1 MAELRGELRDDAIG
15 QRVRHHQHV
24 RHRLSLATSC
34 KKCARCATFSLEN
47 LRRTSGPRS
56 ALHHP
61 AVKRLLWLLGV
72 VVVVVACRRKAPVA
86 ASDNVAK
93 IGANDYVVARQDRI
107 TTGPVLSGNLSA
119 ETEANVRAEVAG
131 PLVDVRVDEGERV
144 GKGQLIARI
153 SPGAIS
159 AQQGAQAMGIASLRG
174 NLGIAQKELSRQQAL
189 YKAGIAAKATV
200 DTARAQVDAARA
212 QLASAQAQSA
222 TTAEQS
228 RDTTVE
234 APIAGVVTKR
244 WVSQGDVVQVG
255 ATLFTIID
263 PAAMQLEAAVSA
275 DNLQEIRVGTPIEFK
290 VQGFDGKV
298 FGGRIAR
305 VNPEAD
311 PTTRQIKVFA
321 EIPNAG
327 GTLASGLF
335 AEGRLQ
341 NLTRVTVVVPAAAID
356 HRMTTPAVTC
366 VRNGVVAHFDVTLGV
381 VDDQNDRVEIRSGV
395 NAGDVLLVGAAQQ
408 LTPGTRVELPA
419 AAHQAGD
426 AAR

>member
-1 MAELRGELRDDAIG
+1 
-15 QRVRHHQHV
+15 
-24 RHRLSLATSC
+24 
-34 KKCARCATFSLEN
+34 
-47 LRRTSGPRS
+47 
-56 ALHHP
+56 
-61 AVKRLLWLLGV
+61 VKRLLWLLV
-72 VVVVVACRRKAPVA
+72 VVVVVAGCRRKAPPAVA
-86 ASDNVAK
+86 DNVAK

-107 TTGPVLSGNLSA
+107 TTGPVISGNLSA

-144 GKGQLIARI
+144 AKGQLIARI

-174 NLGIAQKELSRQQAL
+174 NLAIAQKELSRQQAL

-200 DTARAQVDAARA
+200 DAARAQVDAARA

-234 APIAGVVTKR
+234 APIGGVVTKR

-263 PAAMQLEAAVSA
+263 PAAMQLEAGVSA

-321 EIPNAG
+321 EIPNG
-327 GTLASGLF
+327 NGTLASGLF

-341 NLTRVTVVVPAAAID
+341 SLTRVTVVVPSAAID
-356 HRMTTPAVTC
+356 HRMTTPAVTR
-366 VRNGVVAHFDVTLGV
+366 VRNGVVEHFEITLGA
-381 VDDQNDRVEIRSGV
+381 VDDQNDRTEVTRGV
-395 NAGDVLLVGAAQQ
+395 NPGDVLLVGSAQQ
-408 LTPGTRVELPA
+408 LAPGTRVELPA
-419 AAHQAGD
+419 AAQQAGD
-426 AAR
+426 VAR